1 MIDILPTLALCTQ
14 RACPDKK
21 TVRHWELVLAARRVL
36 CRVEDGSR
44 LLVAP
49 ALARL
54 AVAEIVAYEA
64 ENLPPRYPVPLPDN
78 TWVSMLVIAL
88 FLGASFWVDGQGLG
102 EHLTWYAAGQA
113 DARSI
118 LEGQWWRC
126 VTALFLHADAGH
138 LLANAAA
145 LAVLASMLCRRLG
158 SGLVWGLFLFSGG
171 LGNALNA
178 WAQGP
183 DHLSIGASTGVFG
196 LIGVL
201 GGGAGRAQAGKRAQA
216 LLLSLGFGL
225 SFLALL
231 GAGEERVD
239 VGAHLFGL
247 IVGLPVGLLLGG
259 WHGVL
264 GWKAWLSHLLGAAG
278 FFGAVWAWILA
289 FRN

>member
-1 MIDILPTLALCTQ
+1 
-14 RACPDKK
+14 
-21 TVRHWELVLAARRVL
+21 
-36 CRVEDGSR
+36 
-44 LLVAP
+44 
-49 ALARL
+49 
-54 AVAEIVAYEA
+54 
-64 ENLPPRYPVPLPDN
+64 
-78 TWVSMLVIAL
+78 MLVIAL

-278 FFGAVWAWILA
+278 FLGQSGPGFWPSETEKQPGGCFYGLEGMLTSSGQALRSGTGDGHRPDSNPLP
-289 FRN
+289 FRRYARNRNCDTAR